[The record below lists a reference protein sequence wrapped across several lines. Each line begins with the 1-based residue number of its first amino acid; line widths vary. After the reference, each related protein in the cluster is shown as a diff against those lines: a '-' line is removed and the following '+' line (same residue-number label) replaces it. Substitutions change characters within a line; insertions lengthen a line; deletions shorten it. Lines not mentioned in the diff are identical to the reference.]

1 MERHEIESIIKDK
14 GISWTT
20 AAMIEGSIGYHSPK
34 HAFRLIMDYL
44 HGEYKSYCERCVAC
58 FKEDLEAM
66 ISYDIEIF
74 MLLEARDPEKVQRII
89 KFVSKIDKLS
99 NEDQT
104 TIGLA
109 YPTTN
114 I

>member
-1 MERHEIESIIKDK
+1 MERDEIEKIIKEK
-14 GISWTT
+14 GVSWTT

-34 HAFRLIMDYL
+34 HAFRLIKDYL
-44 HGEYKSYCERCVAC
+44 HGECNSYCERCVAC

-66 ISYDIEIF
+66 ISYDIELFI
-74 MLLEARDPEKVQRII
+74 MLEKRDPDKVQRII
-89 KFVSKIDKLS
+89 EFVSKIDKLS